1 MSLIFI
7 ILNDKKTQTQM
18 SNYSCICY
26 QQAKWMIDDILD
38 KRTQFKWQ
46 KRLQLFFTWNT
57 VSKLCEK
64 VSKFQRGLSLR
75 LSQLNFAPK
84 TCIPKSA
91 KMHMNRNRRTSR
103 EAIDSILPIS
113 DLNRLESDFQYLE
126 KKQIKQW
133 QKYKRKNVQCD
144 RYAQINH
151 LM

>member
-1 MSLIFI
+1 
-7 ILNDKKTQTQM
+7 
-18 SNYSCICY
+18 
-26 QQAKWMIDDILD
+26 
-38 KRTQFKWQ
+38 
-46 KRLQLFFTWNT
+46 
-57 VSKLCEK
+57 
-64 VSKFQRGLSLR
+64 
-75 LSQLNFAPK
+75 
-84 TCIPKSA
+84 
-91 KMHMNRNRRTSR
+91 MNRNRRTSR